1 MIERLLE
8 PISLHKVVLFENNIS
23 KIQLT
28 KRKQVQY
35 NNIKEMI
42 NMFGN
47 LGNRITSLRKEAG
60 MTQQQLADI
69 VSISRPSLVK
79 IENSQRAISLEEG
92 DAISKALGVS
102 LDSLLTYEDTQKEE
116 VSFAKAFKTK
126 GMNDNNLAEIAKF
139 ELLFDALIT
148 QEQIYR
154 G

>member
-1 MIERLLE
+1 
-8 PISLHKVVLFENNIS
+8 
-23 KIQLT
+23 
-28 KRKQVQY
+28 
-35 NNIKEMI
+35 
-42 NMFGN
+42 MFGN

-92 DAISKALGVS
+92 DAISKALGIS